1 MTFKQPNGY
10 RGAKKVETGEL
21 DGRVALITGAARKGG
36 LGRAFALELGR
47 LGAAVVISDVPGAS
61 EDLTEE
67 ERAAGWRGLLS
78 LAEELKALGRRT
90 LVLDMDVTDSG
101 SVDAGVAALI
111 AEFGRLDILIN
122 NAGFSRTGRAL
133 HEIPESEWLEVI
145 DVSLN
150 GTYRCC
156 RAAIPHLISAGRGG
170 RIISIASSASRRP
183 MARYGSYPA
192 AKAGVAAM
200 MRTIALEL
208 APYGITANAIS
219 PGPVATDR
227 IPYVIR
233 RMAELGGISEAEAE
247 ANYLE
252 TIPLG
257 RPGRTDEIAALVG
270 FLAGSRGAWI
280 TGQEIFPNGG
290 WVMP

>member
-1 MTFKQPNGY
+1 M
-10 RGAKKVETGEL
+10 ETGEL
-21 DGRVALITGAARKGG
+21 EGRVALITGAARKGG

-47 LGAAVVISDVPGAS
+47 LGAAVVVSDLPGAS
-61 EDLTEE
+61 EELTEE
-67 ERAAGWRGLLS
+67 EKAAAWRGLPS
-78 LAEELKALGRRT
+78 LAEELQALGRRT
-90 LVLDMDVTDSG
+90 LVLDIDVTDSA

-111 AEFGRLDILIN
+111 AEFGRMDILIN
-122 NAGFSRTGRAL
+122 NAGVSRTGLAL
-133 HEIPESEWLEVI
+133 HEIPEAEWLEVI
-145 DVSLN
+145 DISLN

-156 RAAIPHLISAGRGG
+156 RASIPHLISAGRDG
-170 RIISIASSASRRP
+170 RIISVASSASRRP

-192 AKAGVAAM
+192 AKAGVAAI

-227 IPYVIR
+227 IPYVIK
-233 RMAELGGISEAEAE
+233 RMAKLGGVSEAEAE
-247 ANYLE
+247 RNYIE

-257 RPGRTDEIAALVG
+257 RTGRPDEIAALVG
-270 FLAGSRGAWI
+270 FLAGPGGEWI